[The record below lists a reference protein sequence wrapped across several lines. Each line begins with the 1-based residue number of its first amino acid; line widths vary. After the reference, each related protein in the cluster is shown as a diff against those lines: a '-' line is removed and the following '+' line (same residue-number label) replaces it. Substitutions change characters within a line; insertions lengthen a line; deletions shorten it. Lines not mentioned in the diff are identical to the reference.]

1 MLETLHYDQDYVDEC
16 RARSEAQVA
25 RFEDVRSRADID
37 GTDPVGSLEPDFF
50 NNMLLV
56 LDAYFVHRPDNVVGK
71 GGGPLTEVRALASS
85 LMLNG
90 GTMRADQ
97 QDGLDPGRSILG
109 YAEGDDIHL
118 TQEQYV
124 TIARAFFDDVERRYV
139 PQ

>member
-25 RFEDVRSRADID
+25 AFEDVRSRADID

-56 LDAYFVHRPDNVVGK
+56 LDAYFVHRPDNVAGRV
-71 GGGPLTEVRALASS
+71 GGPLTEVRVLASS

-90 GTMRADQ
+90 GTMRADKPN
-97 QDGLDPGRSILG
+97 GLGPGRSLLG

-124 TIARAFFDDVERRYV
+124 TISRAFFDEVERTYV
-139 PQ
+139 PR